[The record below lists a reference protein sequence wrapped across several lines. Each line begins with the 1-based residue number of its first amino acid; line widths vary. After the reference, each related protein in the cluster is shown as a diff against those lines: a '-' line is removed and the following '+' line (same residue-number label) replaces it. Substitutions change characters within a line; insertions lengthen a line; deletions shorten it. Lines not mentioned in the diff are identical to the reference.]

1 MHCRGRRGMKMHD
14 AGKIIPGLIIFAAIV
29 TFPFYYNMGKA
40 VERPEPKLDTPAIQE
55 LKEKQC
61 VESKEFMRA
70 NHMQLLNQWR
80 DAVVR
85 DGNNVYIGSNG
96 KKYTMSLQNTCMK
109 CHSNKKNFCDSCHK
123 YVAVRP
129 YCWDCH
135 IAPKESK
142 L

>member
-1 MHCRGRRGMKMHD
+1 MYD
-14 AGKIIPGLIIFAAIV
+14 SGKIIAGLIIFLTLV

-55 LKEKQC
+55 LKERQC
-61 VESKEFMRA
+61 VESMEFMRA

-109 CHSNKKNFCDSCHK
+109 CHSNKKNFCDSCHN

-135 IAPKESK
+135 IKPKERES
-142 L
+142 

>member
-1 MHCRGRRGMKMHD
+1 MHD

-40 VERPEPKLDTPAIQE
+40 VARPEPKLDTPAIQE
-55 LKEKQC
+55 LKERQC
-61 VESKEFMRA
+61 VESMEFMRA

-85 DGNNVYIGSNG
+85 DGNSVYMGLGG

-109 CHSNKKNFCDSCHK
+109 CHSNKKNFCDSCHN

-135 IAPKESK
+135 IKPKERES
-142 L
+142 

>member
-1 MHCRGRRGMKMHD
+1 MHD

-40 VERPEPKLDTPAIQE
+40 VARPEPKLDTPAIQE
-55 LKEKQC
+55 LKEKRC